1 MGYLRPHNTV
11 SVRQV
16 AIDHTRSSRRLFP
29 PVTPAATKL
38 FFKRA
43 L

>member
-1 MGYLRPHNTV
+1 MGYLRPHDTV
-11 SVRQV
+11 RVRQV
-16 AIDHTRSSRRLFP
+16 AIDHTRSSGRLFP
-29 PVTPAATKL
+29 SVTPAATKL